1 MRFGQKVSRAA
12 GRGLLR
18 LLMEGTMEAEGVE
31 EVEIEFED
39 RKREEE
45 Q

>member
-1 MRFGQKVSRAA
+1 
-12 GRGLLR
+12 
-18 LLMEGTMEAEGVE
+18 MEGTMEAEGVE